1 MTDNPYKRLRELT
14 RTSQKDFA
22 AKYGFSK
29 TVMSHIESGQ
39 FPDLSDDMV
48 TSLGQECH
56 ERGVDAKQ
64 LLKDEYNSLSLQD
77 AYHNWQSIER
87 LKIAHR
93 FQAIPFDG
101 RSTEKLSPFHFV
113 IADIAATR
121 QSFCKL
127 LKVPAASVMRYE
139 RGDTRTM
146 PKIIESAL
154 REVHYPHLD
163 DLKAAQEAW
172 L

>member
-1 MTDNPYKRLRELT
+1 MTDNPYRRLRELT

-22 AKYGFSK
+22 AKYGFSR
-29 TVMSHIESGQ
+29 TVMGHIESGQ
-39 FPDLSDDMV
+39 FPSLSDEMAL
-48 TSLGQECH
+48 SLGQECFEQH
-56 ERGVDAKQ
+56 IDAKQ
-64 LLKDEYNSLSLQD
+64 VLKDEYNALSLQD

-93 FQAIPFDG
+93 FQDVPFSG
-101 RSTEKLSPFHFV
+101 RSTEALSPFHFV
-113 IADIAATR
+113 IEDVAKTR

-139 RGDTRTM
+139 RGETRTM
-146 PKIIESAL
+146 PRVIEEAL

-163 DLKAAQEAW
+163 ELKEAQQSW